1 MFDAAVWLIR
11 EVVYGELD
19 AQQTANLFPP
29 TFHPELRGLLV
40 KVLTSQQASWRE
52 GALQSQ
58 VGPPKYLDM
67 DWRVDIKS
75 ASNIPGTK
83 HEPVTLLKLRVE
95 GEPTM
100 KGEMPQQK
108 EVTVEL
114 DRSTLNTMYSTLSRI
129 RDQLAETT
137 NPK

>member
-19 AQQTANLFPP
+19 AQQAANLFPP

-58 VGPPKYLDM
+58 VTSMYDRATCPKHDA
-67 DWRVDIKS
+67 V
-75 ASNIPGTK
+75 
-83 HEPVTLLKLRVE
+83 
-95 GEPTM
+95 
-100 KGEMPQQK
+100 
-108 EVTVEL
+108 
-114 DRSTLNTMYSTLSRI
+114 
-129 RDQLAETT
+129 
-137 NPK
+137 